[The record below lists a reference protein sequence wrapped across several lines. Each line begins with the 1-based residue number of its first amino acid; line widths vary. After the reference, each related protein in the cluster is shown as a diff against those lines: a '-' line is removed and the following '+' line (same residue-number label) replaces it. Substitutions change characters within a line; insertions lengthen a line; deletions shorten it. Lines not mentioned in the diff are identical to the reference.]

1 MFQLLK
7 NPRYDFMS
15 KGQLFLVVSVGL
27 VVASALLVAV
37 RGLNLGI
44 EFTGGTE
51 LHLKYAAA
59 PDVASIRNALQAAGL
74 TSQTV
79 TTIGDPSDNEV
90 YIRLGTAATSGVAE
104 EDLTGRVTAALRA
117 GAQQVP
123 GQIDLNLADRST
135 IAMVLRDVPELGP
148 GQVDALTEAI
158 TDRRRDRAILSGF
171 ADLADLPEMT
181 PTALEQ
187 LKDKAFVGPLSI
199 RSQSYIGPTIGRE
212 LMQKAVLAIAG
223 SLIGMLVYIGIRFEF
238 QWGFAAVAALA
249 HDTLLTLGLFA
260 LFQKELSLP
269 VVAAFLTLVGYSVN
283 DTVVIFD
290 RVRENQR
297 LHGTGLELSRLINLS
312 INQTLSRS
320 LITSGLTWVAVLG
333 LYLFGGQ
340 ALNPFAF
347 VLVVGVIVGSYST
360 IYIAAPIL
368 MLLHGF
374 AVRRKARTAGASA

>member
-1 MFQLLK
+1 
-7 NPRYDFMS
+7 
-15 KGQLFLVVSVGL
+15 
-27 VVASALLVAV
+27 
-37 RGLNLGI
+37 
-44 EFTGGTE
+44 
-51 LHLKYAAA
+51 
-59 PDVASIRNALQAAGL
+59 
-74 TSQTV
+74 V
-79 TTIGDPSDNEV
+79 TTIGDPSDHEV
-90 YIRLGTAATSGVAE
+90 YIRLGTAAATGVE
-104 EDLTGRVTAALRA
+104 EADLTGRVTAALRA
-117 GAQQVP
+117 EGRQGA
-123 GQIDLNLADRST
+123 GQIDLNLADRAT
-135 IAMVLRDVPELGP
+135 IAAVLRDLPELESE
-148 GQVDALTEAI
+148 QIDALTEAI
-158 TDRRRDRAILSGF
+158 TERRRDRAILSGF
-171 ADLADLPEMT
+171 SDVSDLPEMT
-181 PTALEQ
+181 PAALQRLQETTH
-187 LKDKAFVGPLSI
+187 VGPLAI

-223 SLIGMLVYIGIRFEF
+223 SLVGMLIYIGIRFEF

-347 VLVVGVIVGSYST
+347 VLVIGVIVGSYST

-368 MLLHGF
+368 MLLHGLV
-374 AVRRKARTAGASA
+374 ARRRARTAGASA